1 MLWALDGYRALRDH
15 EDETKANENA
25 EDSGGQVSL
34 VVVTIVSDWPPDS
47 QQDQEDRVMEAC

>member
-25 EDSGGQVSL
+25 EDSGVRSVL
-34 VVVTIVSDWPPDS
+34 LPYN
-47 QQDQEDRVMEAC
+47 RVRLAD